1 MRKLIVFFL
10 FSLSSLCYAAFRTDA
25 LNVTGSSITIN
36 GTSYN
41 WVAGIGT
48 AGQCLMTDGNN
59 PPTLTWGDCSGS
71 GPTPTVYN
79 YALLEDSTYILLE
92 DSTKMLLEH

>member
-1 MRKLIVFFL
+1 MKKIFIFVL
-10 FSLSSLCYAAFRTDA
+10 FSSASFCYAGFKTDA

-41 WVAGIGT
+41 WQAGVGT
-48 AGQCLMTDGNN
+48 AGQCLMTDGGN

-71 GPTPTVYN
+71 PSPTAYN

-92 DSTKMLLEH
+92 DSSTMLLEH